1 MTPEQQIRSIK
12 TDTTAYGATDIAA
25 MNARVIALDMLYKFA
40 GRDNPNSTMHGL
52 YTGLWAPYPTE
63 AP

>member
-1 MTPEQQIRSIK
+1 MTPEEQVRDLK
-12 TDTTAYGATDIAA
+12 TDTTAFGATEIRA
-25 MNARVIALDMLYKFA
+25 MENRVIAMEALYHLA
-40 GRDNPNSTMHGL
+40 GRNNPNHTYTGL